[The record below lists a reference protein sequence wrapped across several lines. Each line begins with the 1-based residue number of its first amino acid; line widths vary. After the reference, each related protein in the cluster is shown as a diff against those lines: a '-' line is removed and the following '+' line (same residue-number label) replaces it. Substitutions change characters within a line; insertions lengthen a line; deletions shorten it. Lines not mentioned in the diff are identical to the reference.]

1 MLIFNIFDGGNME
14 ENTNKLDT
22 GRQALLQIFAHFGT
36 ADAESAKSVCGTDAE
51 IDWEILQSVARKY
64 NLRSHLL
71 QMKAAELRDVEVP
84 ALIRLTNGHYAV
96 LVVYS
101 DAAVFVLDPALPQPL
116 AMPASQFAEIWTGEV
131 LVFSAKWNWDYFCKR
146 YNLPWFF
153 QVLRHYRK
161 YLGEALLAAFFLQ
174 LMGIGMPLIT
184 QVIIDKVI
192 GNNGLST
199 LTVIGCAMVLFFFVQ
214 ALLTGLKT
222 YFLAHT
228 TNKLDA
234 ILGTRLFRHMISLP
248 LPYYE
253 SRRVGDTLM
262 RVEALT
268 SIREFLTGTGLM
280 TLLDVFFSA
289 VFLAFMLYY
298 SVPLTLIAML
308 IVPLYLI
315 QNIWSVPIVK
325 AKIDAVWRTGTENQS
340 FLVESVTN
348 METIKALALE
358 PQFNHRWEKLLAR
371 YMRTTFENAK
381 FNVVLGGFSGTI
393 ESLASLGIL
402 WYGGH
407 MVMDGEFTLGQL
419 IAFQMIAGQAMQPM
433 TKLLTIWPS
442 VQQAGL
448 ALERI
453 GDVLNTGM
461 EPVLIEQ
468 GEIPVRGDIRLEHLS
483 FRYRPD
489 LPLVLDDIDLEIK
502 AGEKIG
508 IVGRSGSG
516 KSTLS
521 KLVQRLYLPDEGSVF
536 IDNRPVEELGFHNL
550 RAQIGVVMQ
559 ENFLFDRNIR
569 DNIALAR
576 PDAGMDE
583 IIQAAKLAGAHDFI
597 LELPEGYDTMAGERG
612 ASLSGG
618 QRQRIAIARA
628 LLTNP
633 RILIFDEATSAL
645 DYESERIIMQNIE
658 AIGEGRTMLIIAHR
672 LSTVAHCDRII
683 VLDKGRIAES
693 GTPQQLLQQNG
704 IYRELYLQQS
714 EGTE

>member
-1 MLIFNIFDGGNME
+1 ME
-14 ENTNKLDT
+14 DKTPQTDT
-22 GRQALLQIFAHFGT
+22 GRQSLIQIFSHYGIANPESIKEACGY
-36 ADAESAKSVCGTDAE
+36 DAQ
-51 IDWEILQSVARKY
+51 IDWHDLQKLAKKH
-64 NLRSHLL
+64 NLRSRLMQL
-71 QMKAAELRDVEVP
+71 NAAELRDVEMP
-84 ALIRLTNGHYAV
+84 ALISLRNNHYAV
-96 LVVYS
+96 LVAYS
-101 DAAVFVLDPALPQPL
+101 DAAVFVIDPALPQPI
-116 AMPASQFAEIWTGEV
+116 AMPANQFSEIWTGKI
-131 LVFSAKWNWDYFCKR
+131 LAFSAKWNWDYFRKR

-153 QVLRHYRK
+153 QVLKHYQK

-192 GNNGLST
+192 GNNGYST
-199 LTVIGCAMVLFFFVQ
+199 LTVIGCSMVVFFFAQ
-214 ALLTGLKT
+214 SLLTALKT
-222 YFLAHT
+222 YFLSHT

-248 LPYYE
+248 LPYFE

-280 TLLDVFFSA
+280 TLLDVFFST

-308 IVPLYLI
+308 IVPLYLF
-315 QNIWSVPIVK
+315 QNLWSIPIVK

-340 FLVESVTN
+340 FLVESVAN

-358 PQFNHRWEKLLAR
+358 PQFNHRWEKLLSR
-371 YMRTTFENAK
+371 YMRTTFENGK
-381 FNVVLGGFSGTI
+381 FNLVLGGFSGTI

-407 MVMDGEFTLGQL
+407 MVMNGEFTLGQL

-433 TKLLTIWPS
+433 TKLLTMWPT

-468 GEIPVRGDIRLEHLS
+468 GHIPLRGDIRLEQLS

-489 LPLVLDDIDLEIK
+489 LPLVLDGINLEIK
-502 AGEKIG
+502 AGEKVG

-521 KLVQRLYLPDEGSVF
+521 KLIQRLYLPDEGKIF

-550 RAQIGVVMQ
+550 RKQIGVVMQ
-559 ENFLFDRNIR
+559 ENFLFDRSIR
-569 DNIALAR
+569 DNIALSR
-576 PDAGMDE
+576 PDADMAE
-583 IIQAAKLAGAHDFI
+583 VIRAAQLAGAHDFI
-597 LELPEGYDTMAGERG
+597 LELPEGYDTTAGERG

-628 LLTNP
+628 LLDNP

-683 VLDKGRIAES
+683 VLEQGRIVET
-693 GTPQQLLQQNG
+693 GTPQQLLHQNG